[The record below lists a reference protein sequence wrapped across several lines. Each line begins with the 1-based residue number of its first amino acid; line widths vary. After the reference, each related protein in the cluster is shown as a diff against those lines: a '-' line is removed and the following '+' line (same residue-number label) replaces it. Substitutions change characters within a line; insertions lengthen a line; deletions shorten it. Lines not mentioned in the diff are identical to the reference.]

1 MLKDTQVAKVL
12 TEQHLTMNIRDYH
25 YILRKATNL
34 WQGYVEF
41 FILFQVLQ
49 FFFQVFTPAQD
60 TNIVIFTN
68 LSTLISLPLNCMST
82 IT

>member
-49 FFFQVFTPAQD
+49 FVSFKSSHQHR
-60 TNIVIFTN
+60 I
-68 LSTLISLPLNCMST
+68 LI
-82 IT
+82 